1 MAALGS
7 GSYTTQF
14 AYNNQNQPQQITY
27 PSLDS
32 NNPTIA
38 FSYDRLGRLAAVGY
52 PDPND
57 GVIDP
62 SNPPPAPSQR
72 YAFYQYDL
80 NGRLLNATMNTAPQ
94 IQQFL
99 RTYSYNAN
107 GWLTGIA
114 DPYFNEQVGYMG
126 ADALNYLNGTIANYT
141 VQYNP
146 SANWTTPPLAVYA
159 SFAYDN
165 YGRLITEKVQTPT
178 GIALDGWSGSIAAY
192 DANGNMGT
200 LTQGQT
206 STAYSYATDGAPP
219 VQVSNQVTTLGA
231 NVQNSVNFDNVAP
244 SQQSANG
251 WWWGSNNGGPSGTG
265 VTQTQH
271 PPNLVQSL
279 ELTGGSLGHYEVFR
293 LNTFLP
299 PTATLTLSWQ
309 VLTGAGYGQEIGAA
323 AWFAVLYTAEG
334 ETVSVPI
341 AAIPAA
347 NSWQTQT
354 AQIPLA
360 AWAAT
365 YGGGNVVQMGLE
377 LRNQSRTANGSTGP
391 SIFIAAPSLTGSIS
405 APAYQYDRDGNIT
418 QAMARSLYVLNY
430 DAVTGLTR
438 SIQIGSSTGN
448 LLNFSY
454 GLDDNRTLKTYQTS
468 GGSPTVLS
476 QALTLTGLDGQPLA
490 ERVTTGTNTNVQY
503 FIPGIGGSA
512 AIIANG
518 SPKILLRD
526 HLGSL
531 RVVVDS
537 ETAAVDNSFDYLSFG
552 GMIRASNQPEVSR
565 LFTGQDLDQETGL
578 YDYRARLYDISLG
591 RFYAVDAAGGYAS
604 PYSYVGNDPLNRVD
618 PTGNVIQFFSPLLYI
633 FRDYGFFAN
642 KLQHISVKEKEW
654 LHESRFEFI
663 SRMSPYALSHLWS
676 DNIVDEKKRNAM
688 AHFLWQFNIQQM
700 HGTSVTRFLANL
712 HETEK
717 PGPLWDTIA
726 DKINNEIAFRR
737 ADAVRNEWSWLYHTT
752 VLSMLVSKKM
762 VDYLR
767 DSIFGPQWSGVH
779 SWLSLSWLTPWEAA
793 NYAFEEEW
801 NAGHLAQATTNDES
815 FRKIL
820 SDKATANKYFLIPIN
835 YLYQT
840 WGVRPADYLNT
851 AEVNALQGVVDWPKE
866 WPKLPA
872 SLRNYVEYR
881 FSNTTRTDL

>member
-1 MAALGS
+1 MTYDVSASGNVQYLLGRLYQASINQNLSPTGPDTETYTYDAYGNLISKTVNMAALGG

-57 GVIDP
+57 GIIDP

-94 IQQFL
+94 IQQFM
-99 RTYSYNAN
+99 RTYSYNTN

-114 DPYFNEQVGYMG
+114 DPYLNEQVGYMG

-165 YGRLITEKVQTPT
+165 YGRLITEKVHTPT

-192 DANGNMGT
+192 DANGNIGT

-206 STAYSYATDGAPP
+206 SIAYSYATGGTPP
-219 VQVSNQVTTLGA
+219 VEVSNQVTTLGA

-271 PPNLVQSL
+271 PPNLAQSL

-309 VLTGAGYGQEIGAA
+309 VLTGAGYGQAIGAA

-341 AAIPAA
+341 MAIPAA
-347 NSWQTQT
+347 NSWQPQT

-365 YGGGNVVQMGLE
+365 HGGGNVVQVGLE

-503 FIPGIGGSA
+503 YIPGIGGPA
-512 AIIANG
+512 AIIADG

-578 YDYRARLYDISLG
+578 YDFYARLFDPALG
-591 RFYAVDAAGGYAS
+591 RFLATDPVLTSKSPYVYTNNSPISFVDPNGNEAVPFNQQCQAEPDIYIDYPGQGIIGVRIFPSFNAIFPDITFRGDEPASKRYIGAIWPWRKEEEPLPKPLSTGMRREDLYVIAPKIDPTLRTKSEEERARFFYFQDRIEQFIKPELLSDSPSALEGEYTFVVRQDGQPVFKEQPLAGRMPGDTTYIRHSQLAQGGPVWAAGGIYFSNGMVIVTDETGHYRVKTLYLVYAS
-604 PYSYVGNDPLNRVD
+604 AMLSLLG
-618 PTGNVIQFFSPLLYI
+618 FS
-633 FRDYGFFAN
+633 
-642 KLQHISVKEKEW
+642 
-654 LHESRFEFI
+654 
-663 SRMSPYALSHLWS
+663 S
-676 DNIVDEKKRNAM
+676 DNIRLM
-688 AHFLWQFNIQQM
+688 
-700 HGTSVTRFLANL
+700 
-712 HETEK
+712 
-717 PGPLWDTIA
+717 
-726 DKINNEIAFRR
+726 
-737 ADAVRNEWSWLYHTT
+737 
-752 VLSMLVSKKM
+752 
-762 VDYLR
+762 
-767 DSIFGPQWSGVH
+767 
-779 SWLSLSWLTPWEAA
+779 
-793 NYAFEEEW
+793 
-801 NAGHLAQATTNDES
+801 
-815 FRKIL
+815 
-820 SDKATANKYFLIPIN
+820 
-835 YLYQT
+835 
-840 WGVRPADYLNT
+840 
-851 AEVNALQGVVDWPKE
+851 
-866 WPKLPA
+866 
-872 SLRNYVEYR
+872 
-881 FSNTTRTDL
+881 